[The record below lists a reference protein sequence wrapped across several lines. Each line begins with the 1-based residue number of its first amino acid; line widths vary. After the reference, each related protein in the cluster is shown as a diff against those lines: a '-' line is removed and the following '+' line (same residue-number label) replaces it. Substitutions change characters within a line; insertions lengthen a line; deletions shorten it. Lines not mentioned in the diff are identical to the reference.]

1 MPNTH
6 TFERVFVG
14 ALRHIYDTETQL
26 AVSMR
31 SLCTSNINDDL
42 VAALREIE
50 AQSARQTER
59 LASIFG
65 LLYLEPRGEACW
77 VTTALLREAWDAAS
91 SHDNNAG
98 TEGCAAALLA
108 LKRYEL
114 TLYEALL
121 RWSEKCDLYEA
132 LPAIRRSIAEELLQ
146 ASILAGFAF
155 DPDGDEKP
163 PVTVQERRAL
173 H

>member
-1 MPNTH
+1 MPSTH
-6 TFERVFVG
+6 TFERVFVR
-14 ALRHIYDTETQL
+14 ALRQIYDTETQL
-26 AVSMR
+26 CQSLP
-31 SLCTSNINDDL
+31 SLCSSLIDQDL
-42 VAALREIE
+42 ANAALEMA

-59 LASIFG
+59 LAGIFRA
-65 LLYLEPRGEACW
+65 LYLEPRGEACW
-77 VTTALLREAWDAAS
+77 VATALLREAWDATCGHGNSAS
-91 SHDNNAG
+91 

-146 ASILAGFAF
+146 ASILSGFAF
-155 DPDGDEKP
+155 DLDPTAP
-163 PVTVQERRAL
+163 LTAPERRAL